1 VPIRCGRILSGGGNF
16 LGGPGTNWSCRD
28 GDTRRVEICF
38 LFELARFRLNDI
50 LAGTFGLIED
60 HYGVL

>member
-1 VPIRCGRILSGGGNF
+1 MAIRVAWRSA
-16 LGGPGTNWSCRD
+16 
-28 GDTRRVEICF
+28 F